1 LSKTPRPETPLD
13 EKLVATLVRGGLE
26 PTIVGPL
33 EPQVAKS
40 LRHRLYRERRK
51 MQKLHH
57 PDVHIANQ
65 VSVTL
70 TAAENHLGY
79 LNVVVYPANHHI
91 EAALANV
98 GIHSN
103 DPPPLDD

>member
-1 LSKTPRPETPLD
+1 MKKAKPETPLD
-13 EKLVATLVRGGLE
+13 EKLVATLVRGGLA

-70 TAAENHLGY
+70 TAAETLGL

-91 EAALANV
+91 DTALANA
-98 GIHSN
+98 GITTD